1 MISYIFAFFF
11 IVGIS
16 YGIMNNINISNVL
29 IESGSEAIKM
39 IMNILPVTC
48 LWIGIMNIA
57 KNSGLL
63 DKLSKLL
70 YPILKI
76 LFPEIPKDSICFSYI
91 ATNIIMNMF
100 GMGNAATAFGLK
112 TISEMQK
119 INDKKDIASRSMITF
134 LVMNT
139 AAVTIMP
146 STIIGIRLMYGSID
160 ASNIIPYV
168 IITSSLSCLI
178 GLIIDRICYMVTL
191 CK

>member
-11 IVGIS
+11 IVGIG
-16 YGIMNNINISNVL
+16 YGIINNVNISN
-29 IESGSEAIKM
+29 IMIDSGSVAINM
-39 IMNILPVTC
+39 ILNLIPVTC
-48 LWIGIMNIA
+48 LWLGIMNIA

-70 YPILKI
+70 YPVLRF
-76 LFPEIPKDSICFSYI
+76 LFPEIPESSICFSYI
-91 ATNIIMNMF
+91 ATNIIMNML
-100 GMGNAATAFGLK
+100 GLGNAATAFGLK

-119 INDKKDIASRSMITF
+119 INYNKDTASRSMITF

-146 STIIGIRLMYGSID
+146 TTVIGIRLMHGSIN
-160 ASNIIPYV
+160 AMNIIPYV

-178 GLIIDRICYMVTL
+178 GLIIDRICYMVM
-191 CK
+191 K